1 MFDKNVLHLA
11 EVLEKWSTVGYPCL
25 DEKDFADEKV
35 EYARLYFA
43 AKEGDEQAK
52 KTLQYLDSK
61 LSLPLLT
68 NFDVKKQMV
77 SLLETYG

>member
-11 EVLEKWSTVGYPCL
+11 EVLEKWSTEGYPCL

-52 KTLQYLDSK
+52 KRCSIWILSYLF
-61 LSLPLLT
+61 LFLRIL
-68 NFDVKKQMV
+68 M
-77 SLLETYG
+77 